1 MDKNELYKLTNEELL
16 VKKKK
21 LNNSKIFHATIIG
34 FLIGILIFGFVSW
47 GLSSEKRIGFII
59 PMLIP
64 VLFIYRMMKSK
75 NKNNDLE
82 EVLRER
88 QLK

>member
-1 MDKNELYKLTNEELL
+1 MDINELYKLTDEELL

-21 LNNSKIFHATIIG
+21 LNNSRILHATIIG
-34 FLIGILIFGFVSW
+34 FLFGILIFGFVSW
-47 GLSSEKRIGFII
+47 GLSSEKRLGFFI

-64 VLFIYRMMKSK
+64 ILFIYRMMKSK
-75 NKNNDLE
+75 KKNKDLE

-88 QLK
+88 QLN